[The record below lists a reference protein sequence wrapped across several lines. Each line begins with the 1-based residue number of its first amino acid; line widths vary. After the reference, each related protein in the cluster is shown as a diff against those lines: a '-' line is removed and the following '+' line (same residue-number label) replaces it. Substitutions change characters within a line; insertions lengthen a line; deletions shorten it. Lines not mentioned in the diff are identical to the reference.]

1 MIVSQGFPGSS
12 GIIDDI
18 RNALWKELLFAVVAN
33 FFLSF
38 VGVVEGFGITYMT
51 CVKTTLLYIINFR
64 IS

>member
-18 RNALWKELLFAVVAN
+18 RNALWKELLFAAVVH
-33 FFLSF
+33 FFHYF

-51 CVKTTLLYIINFR
+51 FVKTTLLYIINFR
-64 IS
+64 IT